1 MAELLLYVL
10 VLQTFS
16 WQSSSFSTPIFN
28 SVFVSARPSINNW
41 KLQVVTNFYEPLL
54 CSVFSTTWCLS
65 PPLTWILRKSHLSIL
80 WKQST
85 IPGIMQVANCVGLI
99 LCSKKVYNLFRETW
113 DNIFCISGY
122 YEMSVMEMAIIFI
135 QREEGIVSAWANQE
149 RHLTWWHLSWVLKII
164 IGYSR
169 QSEI

>member
-1 MAELLLYVL
+1 MCWSCKLFHGRAHHSPLQFLIVFLL
-10 VLQTFS
+10 VLGPQLITE
-16 WQSSSFSTPIFN
+16 
-28 SVFVSARPSINNW
+28 
-41 KLQVVTNFYEPLL
+41 NFRWSQISMNL
-54 CSVFSTTWCLS
+54 CSAFSTTWCLS